1 MIKVKSPTRVDL
13 AGGTLDLWPLYNF
26 LKGATTINL
35 AIDIYTEVE
44 LDFTASKT
52 IKIESADLNKTW
64 TMDSWDQFFSS
75 FDSSIQLY
83 QTVIQF
89 FWNQDPTKFK
99 SGITLKTRSES
110 PIGGGLGGSSSLII
124 SLLKKLL
131 KDYKNYFILRSLNVI
146 MIIKRLLP
154 T

>member
-26 LKGATTINL
+26 LKGATTINV

-75 FDSSIQLY
+75 FDS
-83 QTVIQF
+83 
-89 FWNQDPTKFK
+89 
-99 SGITLKTRSES
+99 
-110 PIGGGLGGSSSLII
+110 
-124 SLLKKLL
+124 
-131 KDYKNYFILRSLNVI
+131 
-146 MIIKRLLP
+146 
-154 T
+154 